1 MESTMLNQSR
11 YAALR
16 PLYPAQDKS
25 GLSDLL
31 FDNDTRKADTWLAH
45 VADLRSRRQVLQDQI
60 DAKAEANEQ
69 TILAP
74 LRIVAAGALE
84 AHVAASVALEA
95 ARIRCESEC
104 AALRNQISELTT
116 QMAPPMF
123 PEPGIWKTPDAPQI
137 DAREAAAAA
146 STPMKVG
153 GGWIDNNKIDP
164 GMPADLGPMNAK
176 AN

>member
-1 MESTMLNQSR
+1 MINQSR

-60 DAKAEANEQ
+60 DAKTEADEQ

-74 LRIVAAGALE
+74 LRIAAVEALE
-84 AHVAASVALEA
+84 AHVAASVALET

-123 PEPGIWKTPDAPQI
+123 PEPGPWKTPDAPQI

-146 STPMKVG
+146 ATPMQVG
-153 GGWIDNNKIDP
+153 GGWLDSKGIIP
-164 GMPADLGPMNAK
+164 GMPTNLEPMTARPN
-176 AN
+176 